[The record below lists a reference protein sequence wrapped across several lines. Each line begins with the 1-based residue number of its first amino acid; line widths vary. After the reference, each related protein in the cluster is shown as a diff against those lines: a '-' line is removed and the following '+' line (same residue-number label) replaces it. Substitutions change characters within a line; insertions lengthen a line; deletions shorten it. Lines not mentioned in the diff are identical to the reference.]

1 MCGLHITHGIGKPFL
16 VHIFKYSFCC
26 RRDLQSFQLVYLDY
40 AILYGHLGPDYDAQF
55 TSISDPTGT
64 SAPLPPGTMH
74 KGVEDFEYYITYT
87 YTLDLESSRTMVPNT
102 LLPDSA
108 FNESEKSIIR
118 RFAGDQLGCLLVS
131 H

>member
-55 TSISDPTGT
+55 SSISDPTGT

-74 KGVEDFEYYITYT
+74 KGVEDFEYYITYI
-87 YTLDLESSRTMVPNT
+87 N
-102 LLPDSA
+102 
-108 FNESEKSIIR
+108 IR
-118 RFAGDQLGCLLVS
+118 FGVFSYNGSKHTFARLSVQ
-131 H
+131 